1 MMPMRPR
8 ALVVE
13 DESVTR
19 NLLRHLLLNA
29 GCDVDEA
36 TDGEQ
41 AIDKLAVEK
50 YAVILLDIVL
60 PKLSGTD
67 VMDFLRHQDPD
78 ALERVIVV
86 TGLNVEEIRK
96 LFPTVCHA
104 LGKPVIPTRLLA
116 SVRKCLAPKWRSD
129 GEFTRV

>member
-1 MMPMRPR
+1 MEMRPR

-13 DESVTR
+13 DDNVTR
-19 NLLRHLLLNA
+19 NLLRQLLLNA

-41 AIDKLAVEK
+41 AIDRLAVEK
-50 YAVILLDIVL
+50 YSVILLDIVL

-67 VMDFLRHQDPD
+67 VMDFLREQDPD
-78 ALERVIVV
+78 ALEHVIVV

-116 SVRKCLAPKWRSD
+116 SVQQCLALQSA
-129 GEFTRV
+129 V